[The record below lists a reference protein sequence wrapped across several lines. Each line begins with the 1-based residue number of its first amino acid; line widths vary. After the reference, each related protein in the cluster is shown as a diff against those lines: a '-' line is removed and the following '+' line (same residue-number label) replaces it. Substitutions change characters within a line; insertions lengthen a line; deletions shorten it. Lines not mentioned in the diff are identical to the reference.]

1 MNEQTGYTS
10 VEMSYHSN
18 YITHIAQ
25 IQGYGFEQAL
35 KPQTNKRR
43 PYVGNQNRVQQAVS
57 GRKRYFLHWEID
69 F

>member
-1 MNEQTGYTS
+1 
-10 VEMSYHSN
+10 MSYRSN

-35 KPQTNKRR
+35 KPQTNKQTR
-43 PYVGNQNRVQQAVS
+43 PYVGNQNRAQQPVS
-57 GRKRYFLHWEID
+57 GSKMYFLHWEID